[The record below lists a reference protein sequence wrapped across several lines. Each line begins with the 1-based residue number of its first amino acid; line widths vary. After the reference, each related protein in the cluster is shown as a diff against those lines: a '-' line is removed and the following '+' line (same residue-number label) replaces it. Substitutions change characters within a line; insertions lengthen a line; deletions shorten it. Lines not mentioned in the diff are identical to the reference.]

1 MRKATSPAPQSPAR
15 SPRTAYASACVYAV
29 QSPHDEVIVPVHHA
43 VDAQR
48 AAVGVVALGTDGVQ
62 GVLQADGRRVGRAQV
77 DQAGVRDVIVDAPVE
92 YAIAASPRAIQGG
105 FQGGE
110 RGGGFLDAS
119 SSSGHRRDKFAAIGS
134 QRHLA
139 AEGLAMRSTKRAQ
152 SPTVVRAI
160 EKVTGIVSIAW
171 LSPMPREADGL
182 AAAARSRIPTCD
194 GREDT
199 PRLPI
204 FAAMIS
210 RSKCVA
216 QHALD
221 YLACPS

>member
-1 MRKATSPAPQSPAR
+1 MDGV
-15 SPRTAYASACVYAV
+15 CVRLRVAV
-29 QSPHDEVIVPVHHA
+29 QFPHDEVIVPVHHA

-110 RGGGFLDAS
+110 RGGGFLALELA
-119 SSSGHRRDKFAAIGS
+119 GHRRDKFAAIGS

-139 AEGLAMRSTKRAQ
+139 AEGLA
-152 SPTVVRAI
+152 
-160 EKVTGIVSIAW
+160 
-171 LSPMPREADGL
+171 
-182 AAAARSRIPTCD
+182 
-194 GREDT
+194 
-199 PRLPI
+199 
-204 FAAMIS
+204 
-210 RSKCVA
+210 
-216 QHALD
+216 
-221 YLACPS
+221 